1 MSTFPVGT
9 IVSVK
14 VSEDILGIGKVRQ
27 TLQILQKHNHYF
39 VDFFNLDYKEYSTV
53 AYKESKLALAK
64 TKEEYLLTNP
74 EFFL

>member
-14 VSEDILGIGKVRQ
+14 VSEDILGIGKVR
-27 TLQILQKHNHYF
+27 LVLQKHNYYF
-39 VDFFNLDYKEYSTV
+39 VDFFNLDYKEYSTRG
-53 AYKESKLALAK
+53 YLESKVALAK